1 MNHKKKKEDA
11 VLKVARELFNR
22 PIRTVGFFL
31 RYQSEPLLS
40 QDIYRKKASTVS
52 STSQLYHTQPVILLP
67 LVDAISPHLS
77 R

>member
-22 PIRTVGFFL
+22 PIRTVVES
-31 RYQSEPLLS
+31 RY
-40 QDIYRKKASTVS
+40 IYRKKASTVS